1 MVKEE
6 NEKSCFKLNIEK
18 IKIIGHISS
27 WQIEGGKW
35 KQCQI
40 LFFWVPKSLWTVT
53 VTIKLNTHT
62 HNLPHG
68 RKSMTI
74 LDSSFKS
81 RYIT

>member
-18 IKIIGHISS
+18 TKITDCISS
-27 WQIEGGKW
+27 WQIAGRKW

-53 VTIKLNTHT
+53 ATIKLKKKKTQHTHT
-62 HNLPHG
+62 CSMEENL
-68 RKSMTI
+68 
-74 LDSSFKS
+74 
-81 RYIT
+81 

>member
-1 MVKEE
+1 MMVKEE

-62 HNLPHG
+62 HTHTTCPMEENL
-68 RKSMTI
+68 
-74 LDSSFKS
+74 
-81 RYIT
+81 